1 MSGKKEEYGIKTIK
15 YELKLIF
22 KKKIAIGCGNWR
34 LIEETLM
41 DMIKSGELLDVAKD
55 EFFGIV
61 VEEQGER
68 DCPGNCDNCPYL
80 CPKDEDCMMDDLEDL
95 SDIEDLNDLAD
106 VSGVAD
112 VEDIEDEYLEET
124 ETEEPVIG
132 DTTAQPAVVDAET
145 YAILEQ
151 LLESIDSDL
160 TVEELLKLE
169 AKTK

>member
-1 MSGKKEEYGIKTIK
+1 MSVEMSGKKEEYGMKTIK

-80 CPKDEDCMMDDLEDL
+80 CPKDEDCMMDDLEDRCAGCEYHCRKCGGCTMR
-95 SDIEDLNDLAD
+95 D
-106 VSGVAD
+106 SGTCG
-112 VEDIEDEYLEET
+112 EDECKKCRWHC
-124 ETEEPVIG
+124 PVCG
-132 DTTAQPAVVDAET
+132 DCTHSEG
-145 YAILEQ
+145 E
-151 LLESIDSDL
+151 
-160 TVEELLKLE
+160 KLP
-169 AKTK
+169 